1 KLAERSRRAQAYLTW
16 SVDVHSSLSAVHGRQ
31 LRRAAL
37 RIVEHFRMTDRSDP
51 VAMTE
56 SLSALGGREL
66 HLDVR
71 ESSRRYRCSV
81 RRSTGATRRSCVSAW
96 AASAIRER
104 RSWLSS
110 GRSGSDGRSS
120 ATSPSTRIRPRA
132 VIRRWGCAL

>member
-1 KLAERSRRAQAYLTW
+1 MHGLLRAGRGGSLAVGRVSGPWNRKLADGARRAQAYLTW

-37 RIVEHFRMTDRSDP
+37 RIVEHFRMRDRSDP

-81 RRSTGATRRSCVSAW
+81 RRSTGAT
-96 AASAIRER
+96 
-104 RSWLSS
+104 
-110 GRSGSDGRSS
+110 GR
-120 ATSPSTRIRPRA
+120 
-132 VIRRWGCAL
+132 